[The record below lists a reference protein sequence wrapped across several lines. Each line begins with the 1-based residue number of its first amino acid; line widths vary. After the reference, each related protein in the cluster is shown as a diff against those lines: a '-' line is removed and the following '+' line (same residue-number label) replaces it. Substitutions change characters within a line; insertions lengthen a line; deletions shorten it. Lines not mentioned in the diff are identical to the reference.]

1 MINTLGVFYGGVIN
15 HKERGYYIHPTIHMG
30 LHRSRGEAS
39 QEALQKRGYNPGLID
54 GLFGPRTRH
63 AVRHYGW

>member
-1 MINTLGVFYGGVIN
+1 MLPSIWGSIGPEL
-15 HKERGYYIHPTIHMG
+15 K
-30 LHRSRGEAS
+30 LA
-39 QEALQKRGYNPGLID
+39 QEALQKRGYNPQLID